1 MECNNP
7 IMQGDEYGI
16 GFTIEQDNE
25 GTLLDIANVDAIQ
38 FTVDTLVKYYK
49 SDGTGE
55 VSYIETS
62 NQFQFP
68 LSQEETFKFEGDI
81 ECQIRIKF
89 KNGKIV
95 GKKIGTLDLQYSS
108 TEEEF

>member
-25 GTLLDIANVDAIQ
+25 GALLDIANVEAIQ

-49 SDGTGE
+49 DDDSGE
-55 VSYIETS
+55 VSYNINT

-68 LSQEETFKFEGDI
+68 LSQEETFNFDGDV

-89 KNGKIV
+89 KNGKII
-95 GKKIGTLDLQYSS
+95 GKKIGTLDLQYSL